1 MISNHEDEN
10 GEAPLHVAARCGQRR
25 IMKLLLTH
33 GAELGLVDRRG
44 RTCLHCAASSG
55 HASCLAFAL
64 DFGADEYIE
73 IKQDNGLTCLHLA
86 IRSNNMECVSI
97 LLEAGADLA
106 AETADGLNAF
116 ELANKTRNQGI
127 VKLLLE
133 YDVASS
139 GSYSE
144 SCSSQSY
151 ESSLSGDDMFA
162 GLNTYTVTPAPK
174 RFMPAMRNEGSETPS
189 TYYTANQTPS
199 CFPATPGRFMSP
211 HLMSPSSG
219 VYGNACFF
227 QNQGL
232 LNSYR
237 YGSPGIPYNAGIHLN
252 ETQFVLN
259 GEVWTICYTRDGYPY
274 YFNSVTN
281 KSTWNDPRSSKVNE
295 QVTTNELD
303 ELQHMPSHTVR
314 STSAHESG
322 LTATQGA
329 TQLVNR
335 DISEHDVNRPAP
347 TESGQNSQ
355 ELGITTLSPVHQT
368 MNHIPSLNHGETA
381 RVIDEVEPTTP
392 SHPAL
397 VETTRKPAPTS
408 SIGAN
413 VDQVIDPRAAL
424 LDALKKRKSPNDE
437 PIDIPSEQNTNT
449 NDDDESRKDPRAA
462 LMDMLEKRNPSTTKS
477 SSKKDHEPAPHS
489 KSEDQ
494 TEKDPDPRAALVAML
509 QTRNP
514 IQDESPPAIPKKSVE
529 PIKAEDC
536 NKGDKASTPGKTMS
550 KDDLAADPILKK
562 YEKML
567 SFGVSYAATD

>member
-1 MISNHEDEN
+1 
-10 GEAPLHVAARCGQRR
+10 
-25 IMKLLLTH
+25 
-33 GAELGLVDRRG
+33 
-44 RTCLHCAASSG
+44 
-55 HASCLAFAL
+55 
-64 DFGADEYIE
+64 
-73 IKQDNGLTCLHLA
+73 
-86 IRSNNMECVSI
+86 
-97 LLEAGADLA
+97 
-106 AETADGLNAF
+106 
-116 ELANKTRNQGI
+116 
-127 VKLLLE
+127 
-133 YDVASS
+133 
-139 GSYSE
+139 
-144 SCSSQSY
+144 
-151 ESSLSGDDMFA
+151 
-162 GLNTYTVTPAPK
+162 
-174 RFMPAMRNEGSETPS
+174 
-189 TYYTANQTPS
+189 
-199 CFPATPGRFMSP
+199 
-211 HLMSPSSG
+211 
-219 VYGNACFF
+219 
-227 QNQGL
+227 
-232 LNSYR
+232 
-237 YGSPGIPYNAGIHLN
+237 
-252 ETQFVLN
+252 
-259 GEVWTICYTRDGYPY
+259 
-274 YFNSVTN
+274 
-281 KSTWNDPRSSKVNE
+281 
-295 QVTTNELD
+295 VTTNELD

-381 RVIDEVEPTTP
+381 RVIVEPTTP

-536 NKGDKASTPGKTMS
+536 NKGDKASAPGKTMS